1 MYTLKYFVFPCPV
14 SSNWHT
20 TFVAC
25 VCVCVV
31 CSYLTH
37 KGNAD
42 IQHSLLM
49 FKTKL
54 VLLLKSN
61 ASCCLPLSVT
71 LPRVSPPTQN
81 LFTVQMSFFLLLIHL
96 SNHVTFD
103 FMFVFSCQTAM
114 HAFSV
119 YRMECLNYLL
129 TKKKNH
135 VLSKICLYEVHEGA
149 LSSIGYFFPCVWENV
164 CACQNKKLH
173 IFKSFLDQDCSH
185 FFPPCKYFYSLCE
198 VVFELMLCTS
208 QCQK

>member
-1 MYTLKYFVFPCPV
+1 MYTLKYFVFPYPV

-20 TFVAC
+20 TFVA
-25 VCVCVV
+25 CVCVV

-61 ASCCLPLSVT
+61 ASRRRPLSVT
-71 LPRVSPPTQN
+71 LPRVSPLTQN
-81 LFTVQMSFFLLLIHL
+81 LLYKHLSFYCWYKLATMWLLIHVVRFL
-96 SNHVTFD
+96 MSNCHACIFCVLYGVFELFINKKKIMFYLKD
-103 FMFVFSCQTAM
+103 MFVWGTRGSFELDR
-114 HAFSV
+114 V
-119 YRMECLNYLL
+119 
-129 TKKKNH
+129 
-135 VLSKICLYEVHEGA
+135 
-149 LSSIGYFFPCVWENV
+149 FFPCVWENV

>member
-61 ASCCLPLSVT
+61 ASRRRPLSVT
-71 LPRVSPPTQN
+71 LPRVSPLTQI
-81 LFTVQMSFFLLLIHL
+81 LFTVQTSFFLLLIQI

-103 FMFVFSCQTAM
+103 SCCLFSHVKLPCM
-114 HAFSV
+114 HF
-119 YRMECLNYLL
+119 
-129 TKKKNH
+129 
-135 VLSKICLYEVHEGA
+135 
-149 LSSIGYFFPCVWENV
+149 
-164 CACQNKKLH
+164 
-173 IFKSFLDQDCSH
+173 
-185 FFPPCKYFYSLCE
+185 
-198 VVFELMLCTS
+198 LCTVWS
-208 QCQK
+208 V